1 MRAQIKQQLKNIREN
16 IKIFPFKQSPKV
28 RQWLLKVSLQNR
40 LFILFF
46 SVLIASLSIVGM
58 IAYHQAK
65 MTTVKAIENR
75 LEREATMMFEVARN
89 LMYIHA
95 GNDEMFQKSL
105 RSAIKQQKAEL
116 MQDGLG
122 ARIFLIGDGK
132 VQTFDRNEKMNV
144 PKSIQQAIVTK
155 KNGVSHMEWDG
166 RTYTFAYKTI
176 QELKGTYVVA
186 VTDEQFMQPIHQLA
200 QLTVTAIVISLIIS
214 TLMIKWLVS
223 GLTKP
228 IAQLRLAMSRLS
240 RGDLTVHEHIH
251 STTPEMDSLARS
263 FQRMLTSMKNVI
275 REMNETTR
283 QLAITGGDLKQVSE
297 HVVES
302 NDQLMAAIATVKHGA
317 EETANTSDESI
328 YRVEEMKKR
337 MSHVLTSVQNISA
350 SAIDMNESSARGEG
364 RLEHLITDIHSF
376 AEEFKKVNDTIQSV
390 KHHSISITKVV
401 DVIRQIAEQTKLLA
415 LNATIEAA
423 RAGEAGKGFA
433 VVATEVRKLAEHA
446 SKATEEITSS
456 VFAMEEVAIHATNQ
470 FEGMVAHLQHQLTSA
485 NEAKHS
491 FDHLLKE
498 IQRVN
503 RNVGQMENELEQFQ
517 QLLPIIETTTMAF
530 ASVAQQTLASAEEMM
545 SVSHDQTKQ
554 MNDMYRV
561 GERLNELSQSLS
573 TLTAA
578 FKL

>member
-1 MRAQIKQQLKNIREN
+1 MKQQLKNIKAHIGTFRVQ
-16 IKIFPFKQSPKV
+16 PSPKV
-28 RQWLLKVSLQNR
+28 KRWLLKISLQNR

-46 SVLIASLSIVGM
+46 SVLITSLSIVGM

-65 MTTVKAIENR
+65 ETTVKAIEDR

-89 LMYIHA
+89 LMYIHT
-95 GNDEMFQKSL
+95 GDEQLFEKSL

-116 MQDGLG
+116 MQDGLSVDV
-122 ARIFLIGDGK
+122 FLIGDGK
-132 VQTFDRNEKMNV
+132 VKTFERNEQLDV
-144 PKSIQQAIVTK
+144 PKWIQETIAKQ
-155 KNGVSHMEWDG
+155 KNGVSHLEWNG

-186 VTDEQFMQPIHQLA
+186 VPNEQFMKPIQQLA
-200 QLTVTAIVISLIIS
+200 NLTLMAIVISVIVA
-214 TLMIKWLVS
+214 TFMIRWLVS

-228 IAQLRLAMSRLS
+228 IAQLRHAMSRLS
-240 RGDLTVHEHIH
+240 RGDLTVDEHIY
-251 STTPEMDSLARS
+251 STTPEIDSLARS

-275 REMNETTR
+275 REMNETTK
-283 QLAITGGDLKQVSE
+283 QLAITGRDLEHVSE
-297 HVVES
+297 HVIES
-302 NDQLMAAIATVKHGA
+302 NDQLISAIATVKQGA
-317 EETANTSDESI
+317 EETANASDESI
-328 YRVEEMKKR
+328 HRVDEMKKR
-337 MSHVLTSVQNISA
+337 MQHVLTSVQNISA
-350 SAIDMNESSARGEG
+350 SATDMNESSKGGEK
-364 RLEHLITDIHSF
+364 RLTHLISDIHSF
-376 AEEFKKVNDTIQSV
+376 AKQFKEVNDTIQSV
-390 KHHSISITKVV
+390 KHHSMSITKVV

-456 VFAMEEVAIHATNQ
+456 IFAMEEVSIHATNQ
-470 FEGMVAHLQHQLTSA
+470 FEGMVTHLQHQLTSA
-485 NEAKHS
+485 NEAKRS

-503 RNVGQMENELEQFQ
+503 RNVAQMESELEQFE
-517 QLLPIIETTTMAF
+517 QLLPIIETVTMAF
-530 ASVAQQTLASAEEMM
+530 ASVAQQTLASAEEMT

-573 TLTAA
+573 TLTTA

>member
-1 MRAQIKQQLKNIREN
+1 MRAQIKQQLKNIKKHIGTFRVQ
-16 IKIFPFKQSPKV
+16 PSPKV
-28 RQWLLKVSLQNR
+28 KKWLLKISLQNR

-46 SVLIASLSIVGM
+46 SVLISSLSIVGM

-65 MTTVKAIENR
+65 ETTVKAIENR
-75 LEREATMMFEVARN
+75 LEREATMMFEVTRN

-95 GNDEMFQKSL
+95 GNEQLFEKSL

-116 MQDGLG
+116 MQDGLSVDV
-122 ARIFLIGDGK
+122 FLIREGK
-132 VQTFDRNEKMNV
+132 VKTFERNEQLNV
-144 PKSIQQAIVTK
+144 PKSIQETIVK
-155 KNGVSHMEWDG
+155 QKNGVSHLEWNG

-186 VTDEQFMQPIHQLA
+186 VPDEQFMQPIQQLA
-200 QLTVTAIVISLIIS
+200 NLTLMAIVISVIVA
-214 TLMIKWLVS
+214 TFMIRWLVS

-228 IAQLRLAMSRLS
+228 IAQLRHAMSRLS
-240 RGDLTVHEHIH
+240 RGDLTVDEHIY
-251 STTPEMDSLARS
+251 STTPEIDSLARS

-275 REMNETTR
+275 REMNETTK
-283 QLAITGGDLKQVSE
+283 QLAITGGDLEQVSE
-297 HVVES
+297 HVIES
-302 NDQLMAAIATVKHGA
+302 NDQLISAIATVKQGA
-317 EETANTSDESI
+317 EETANASDESI
-328 YRVEEMKKR
+328 HRVDEMKKR
-337 MSHVLTSVQNISA
+337 MEHVLTSVQNISA
-350 SAIDMNESSARGEG
+350 SAIDMNESSKGGEK
-364 RLEHLITDIHSF
+364 RLTHLIADIHSF
-376 AEEFKKVNDTIQSV
+376 AEQFKEVSDTIQSV
-390 KHHSISITKVV
+390 KHHSTLITKVV

-456 VFAMEEVAIHATNQ
+456 IFAMEEVSIHATKQ
-470 FEGMVAHLQHQLTSA
+470 FEGMVTHLQHQITSA
-485 NEAKHS
+485 NEAKRS

-503 RNVGQMENELEQFQ
+503 RNVAQMENELEQFQ
-517 QLLPIIETTTMAF
+517 QLLPMIETVTMAF

-545 SVSHDQTKQ
+545 SVSYDQTKQ

-573 TLTAA
+573 TLTTA

>member
-1 MRAQIKQQLKNIREN
+1 MRAQIKQQLKNIKPYIR
-16 IKIFPFKQSPKV
+16 IFRIQPSPKV
-28 RQWLLKVSLQNR
+28 KQWLLKISLQNR

-46 SVLIASLSIVGM
+46 SVLFTSLSTVGM

-65 MTTVKAIENR
+65 ETTVKAIEDR

-95 GNDEMFQKSL
+95 GNEQMFEKSL
-105 RSAIKQQKAEL
+105 RSAVKQQKAEL
-116 MQDGLG
+116 MQDGLSVDM
-122 ARIFLIGDGK
+122 FLIGDGQVK
-132 VQTFDRNEKMNV
+132 TFERNEHVNV
-144 PKSIQQAIVTK
+144 PKSIQETIKKQ
-155 KNGVSHMEWDG
+155 KNGVSHLKWNG
-166 RTYTFAYKTI
+166 HTYTFAYKTI

-186 VTDEQFMQPIHQLA
+186 VTDEQFMQPIQQLA
-200 QLTVTAIVISLIIS
+200 NITLIAIMVSVIVA
-214 TLMIKWLVS
+214 TFMIRRLVN

-228 IAQLRLAMSRLS
+228 IAQLRHAMSRLS
-240 RGDLTVHEHIH
+240 RGDLTVDEHIY
-251 STTPEMDSLARS
+251 STTPEIDSLARS
-263 FQRMLTSMKNVI
+263 FQRMLMSMKNVI

-283 QLAITGGDLKQVSE
+283 QLAITGGDLEHVSE
-297 HVVES
+297 HVLES
-302 NDQLMAAIATVKHGA
+302 NDQLMAAIATVKRGA
-317 EETANTSDESI
+317 EETANASDESI
-328 YRVEEMKKR
+328 YRVDEMKKR
-337 MSHVLTSVQNISA
+337 MQHVLVSVQNISA
-350 SAIDMNESSARGEG
+350 STSDMNQSSKGGEE
-364 RLEHLITDIHSF
+364 RLSHLIADIHSF
-376 AEEFKKVNDTIQSV
+376 AEQFKKVNDTIQSV
-390 KHHSISITKVV
+390 KHHSMSITKVV

-456 VFAMEEVAIHATNQ
+456 IFSMEEVSIHATNQ
-470 FEGMVAHLQHQLTSA
+470 FEGMVTHLQHQITSA
-485 NEAKHS
+485 NEAKRS

-503 RNVGQMENELEQFQ
+503 RNVGEMENELEQFQ
-517 QLLPIIETTTMAF
+517 QLLPMIETVTIAF

-545 SVSHDQTKQ
+545 SVSYDQTKQ

-573 TLTAA
+573 TITAA

>member
-1 MRAQIKQQLKNIREN
+1 MRAQMKQPLKNIKTH
-16 IKIFPFKQSPKV
+16 IGTFHAQLSPKV
-28 RQWLLKVSLQNR
+28 KKWLLKISLQNR

-46 SVLIASLSIVGM
+46 SVLITSLSIVGM

-65 MTTVKAIENR
+65 EATVKAIENR
-75 LEREATMMFEVARN
+75 LEREATMMFEVTRN

-95 GNDEMFQKSL
+95 GNEQLFEKSL

-116 MQDGLG
+116 MQDGLSVD
-122 ARIFLIGDGK
+122 IFLIRDEK
-132 VQTFDRNEKMNV
+132 VKTFERNEKLHV
-144 PKSIQQAIVTK
+144 PTSIQKTIAKQ
-155 KNGVSHMEWDG
+155 KNGVSHLEWNR

-186 VTDEQFMQPIHQLA
+186 VPDEQFMQPIQQLA
-200 QLTVTAIVISLIIS
+200 NLTLMAIVISVIVA
-214 TLMIKWLVS
+214 TLMIRWLVS

-228 IAQLRLAMSRLS
+228 IAQLRHAMSRLS
-240 RGDLTVHEHIH
+240 RGDLTVDEHMY
-251 STTPEMDSLARS
+251 STTPEIDSLARS
-263 FQRMLTSMKNVI
+263 FQRMLTSMKTVI
-275 REMNETTR
+275 REMNETTK
-283 QLAITGGDLKQVSE
+283 QLAITGGDLEHVSE
-297 HVVES
+297 HVIES
-302 NDQLMAAIATVKHGA
+302 NDQLISAITTVRQGA
-317 EETANTSDESI
+317 EETANASDESI
-328 YRVEEMKKR
+328 HHVDEMKKR
-337 MSHVLTSVQNISA
+337 MQHVLASVQNISA
-350 SAIDMNESSARGEG
+350 SATDMNESSKGGEK
-364 RLEHLITDIHSF
+364 RLAHLIADIHSF
-376 AEEFKKVNDTIQSV
+376 AEQFKEVNDTIQSV
-390 KHHSISITKVV
+390 KHHSMSITKVV

-456 VFAMEEVAIHATNQ
+456 IFAMEEVSIHATNQ
-470 FEGMVAHLQHQLTSA
+470 FQGMVTHLQHQLASA
-485 NEAKHS
+485 NEAKRS

-503 RNVGQMENELEQFQ
+503 RNVAQMESELEQFQ
-517 QLLPIIETTTMAF
+517 QLLPMIETVTVAF

-545 SVSHDQTKQ
+545 SVSYDQTKQ
-554 MNDMYRV
+554 MNDLYRV

-573 TLTAA
+573 TLTTA

>member
-1 MRAQIKQQLKNIREN
+1 MKQPLKNIKTH
-16 IKIFPFKQSPKV
+16 IGTFHAQLSPKV
-28 RQWLLKVSLQNR
+28 KKWLLKISLQNR

-46 SVLIASLSIVGM
+46 SVLITSLSIVGM

-65 MTTVKAIENR
+65 EATVKAIENR
-75 LEREATMMFEVARN
+75 LEREATMMFEVTRN

-95 GNDEMFQKSL
+95 GNEQLFEKSL

-116 MQDGLG
+116 MQDGLSVD
-122 ARIFLIGDGK
+122 IFLIRDEK
-132 VQTFDRNEKMNV
+132 VKTFERNEKLHV
-144 PKSIQQAIVTK
+144 PTSIQKTIAKQ
-155 KNGVSHMEWDG
+155 KNGVSHLEWNR

-186 VTDEQFMQPIHQLA
+186 VPDEQFMQPIQQLA
-200 QLTVTAIVISLIIS
+200 NLTLMAIVISVIVA
-214 TLMIKWLVS
+214 TLMIRWLVS

-228 IAQLRLAMSRLS
+228 IAQLRHAMSRLS
-240 RGDLTVHEHIH
+240 RGDLTVDEHMY
-251 STTPEMDSLARS
+251 STTPEIDSLARS
-263 FQRMLTSMKNVI
+263 FQRMLTSMKTVI
-275 REMNETTR
+275 REMNETTK
-283 QLAITGGDLKQVSE
+283 QLAITGGDLEHVSE
-297 HVVES
+297 HVIES
-302 NDQLMAAIATVKHGA
+302 NDQLISAITTVRQGA
-317 EETANTSDESI
+317 EETANASDESI
-328 YRVEEMKKR
+328 HHVDEMKKR
-337 MSHVLTSVQNISA
+337 MQHVLASVQNISA
-350 SAIDMNESSARGEG
+350 SATDMNESSKGGEK
-364 RLEHLITDIHSF
+364 RLAHLIADIHSF
-376 AEEFKKVNDTIQSV
+376 AEQFKEVNDTIQSV
-390 KHHSISITKVV
+390 KHHSMSITKVV

-456 VFAMEEVAIHATNQ
+456 IFAMEEVSIHATNQ
-470 FEGMVAHLQHQLTSA
+470 FQGMVTHLQHQLASA
-485 NEAKHS
+485 NEAKRS

-503 RNVGQMENELEQFQ
+503 RNVAQMESELEQFQ
-517 QLLPIIETTTMAF
+517 QLLPMIETVTVAF

-545 SVSHDQTKQ
+545 SVSYDQTKQ
-554 MNDMYRV
+554 MNDLYRV

-573 TLTAA
+573 TLTTA

>member
-1 MRAQIKQQLKNIREN
+1 MKQPLKNIKTHMRT
-16 IKIFPFKQSPKV
+16 FHAQLSPKV
-28 RQWLLKVSLQNR
+28 KQWLLKISLQNR

-46 SVLIASLSIVGM
+46 SVLITSLSIVGM

-65 MTTVKAIENR
+65 EATVKAIENR
-75 LEREATMMFEVARN
+75 LEREATMMFEVTRN

-95 GNDEMFQKSL
+95 GNEQLFEKSL

-116 MQDGLG
+116 MQDGLSVD
-122 ARIFLIGDGK
+122 IFLIRDEK
-132 VQTFDRNEKMNV
+132 VKTFERNEQLHV
-144 PKSIQQAIVTK
+144 PKSIQETIAKK
-155 KNGVSHMEWDG
+155 KNGVSHLEWNG

-186 VTDEQFMQPIHQLA
+186 VPDEQFMQPIQQLA
-200 QLTVTAIVISLIIS
+200 NLTLMAIVISVIVA
-214 TLMIKWLVS
+214 TFMIRWLVS

-228 IAQLRLAMSRLS
+228 IAQLRHAMSRLS
-240 RGDLTVHEHIH
+240 RGDLTVDEHMY
-251 STTPEMDSLARS
+251 STTPEIDSLARS
-263 FQRMLTSMKNVI
+263 FQRMLTSMKTVI
-275 REMNETTR
+275 REMNETTK
-283 QLAITGGDLKQVSE
+283 QLAITGGDLEHVSE
-297 HVVES
+297 HIIES
-302 NDQLMAAIATVKHGA
+302 NDQLISAIATVKQGA
-317 EETANTSDESI
+317 EETANASDESI
-328 YRVEEMKKR
+328 HHVDEMKKR
-337 MSHVLTSVQNISA
+337 MQHVLASVQNISA
-350 SAIDMNESSARGEG
+350 SATDMNESSKGGEK
-364 RLEHLITDIHSF
+364 RLAHLIADIHSF
-376 AEEFKKVNDTIQSV
+376 AEQFKEVNDTIQSV
-390 KHHSISITKVV
+390 KHHSMLITKVV

-456 VFAMEEVAIHATNQ
+456 IFAMEEVSIHATNQ
-470 FEGMVAHLQHQLTSA
+470 FQGMVTHLQHQLASA
-485 NEAKHS
+485 NEAKRS

-503 RNVGQMENELEQFQ
+503 RNVAQMESELEQFQ
-517 QLLPIIETTTMAF
+517 QLLPMIETVTVAF

-545 SVSHDQTKQ
+545 SVSYDQTKQ

-573 TLTAA
+573 TLTTA